1 VIGSQT
7 GFPGKQTE
15 KEILGTMT
23 YGRGEKKAESGD
35 DSKISS
41 GIALTGTGNRRGG
54 KDLGWTIMTLF

>member
-23 YGRGEKKAESGD
+23 YGRGEKKAESGEEEEEKVGLQY
-35 DSKISS
+35 S
-41 GIALTGTGNRRGG
+41 
-54 KDLGWTIMTLF
+54 F